1 MHVPFP
7 ILLPQRRFPTKHP
20 PYEGDQEHFLF
31 TPEEPVSDPDKPI
44 RSSCCKGL
52 AAAKPASHSPWLF
65 TLFPRAPPCVSE
77 WLEVSSPG
85 FCTGKSKKPLS
96 SHCSGLCVQHP
107 PPPPRG
113 SRRGLKQP
121 QRHQAGEGFRV
132 STTSCATSDRHPLG
146 LIFLTCPLAIV
157 ISVLSYEL
165 VSVQGDGIAIVL
177 TRGLG
182 PGRGGLES
190 AEKRQSLCA

>member
-1 MHVPFP
+1 MFPSPFCSHREGSP
-7 ILLPQRRFPTKHP
+7 PNTLLMKGTRSTSCLPLRSQSQIRTS
-20 PYEGDQEHFLF
+20 Q
-31 TPEEPVSDPDKPI
+31 SDLP
-44 RSSCCKGL
+44 
-52 AAAKPASHSPWLF
+52 AAKVLLLQSLPPTAPGCSPCSRGHPL
-65 TLFPRAPPCVSE
+65 VS
-77 WLEVSSPG
+77 L
-85 FCTGKSKKPLS
+85 
-96 SHCSGLCVQHP
+96 SGLRCPPLGFVQASLRNRCHLTALGCVFST